1 MNIAQLFIETI
12 YLYVPAIVAN
22 MAPIIAHRIRIFPW
36 LDRPINTRL
45 LGAHKTV
52 QGFVVGMGAG
62 AITAVCMSLIIDT
75 SVYANVATAAAFGAA
90 TGFGALMGDTIKSFF
105 KRRLNIPSGASWIVF
120 DQIDFVLG
128 ATLIASFFIHIPIAI
143 ITTALVVVGIG
154 SYIVSVVGVMLHI
167 KRSL

>member
-12 YLYVPAIVAN
+12 FLYIPAIIAN
-22 MAPIIAHRIRIFPW
+22 MAPVIAARTKVFSW

-52 QGFVVGMGAG
+52 RGFVVGVSAG
-62 AITAVCMSLIIDT
+62 AITAACMSLIIDT
-75 SVYANVATAAAFGAA
+75 SVYRDFASATAFGAA
-90 TGFGALMGDTIKSFF
+90 TGFGALMGDAIKSFF
-105 KRRLNIPSGASWIVF
+105 KRRLNIPSGVSWIPF
-120 DQIDFVLG
+120 DQIDFILG
-128 ATLIASFFIHIPIAI
+128 ATLIASFFIHIPIVI